1 VTDKRLEGI
10 VARLLQTGVL
20 VSATVVLAGGVW
32 FLSQNGGARPQ
43 YQQFRPP
50 DVVLRSPA
58 KLIRGL
64 AHPDPASVIQL
75 GLLIL
80 IATPVAR
87 VAFSLVAFAL
97 ERDRLYVLIT
107 LIVFAVLIYSVAV
120 AH

>member
-1 VTDKRLEGI
+1 MTDKRLEQV
-10 VARLLQTGVL
+10 VARLLQSGVL
-20 VSATVVLAGGVW
+20 LSATVVLAGGAW

-43 YQQFRPP
+43 YRQFRPP
-50 DVVLRSPA
+50 DAVLRSPA
-58 KLIRGL
+58 KLIRSL
-64 AHPDPASVIQL
+64 VHPDPASVIQF

-87 VAFSLVAFAL
+87 VAFSLVAFAM

-107 LIVFAVLIYSVAV
+107 FIVFAVLIYSLAV